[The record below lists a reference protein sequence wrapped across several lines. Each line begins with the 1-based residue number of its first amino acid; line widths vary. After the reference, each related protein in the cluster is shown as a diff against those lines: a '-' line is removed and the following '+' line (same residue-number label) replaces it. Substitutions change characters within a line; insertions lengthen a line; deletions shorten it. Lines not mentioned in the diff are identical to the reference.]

1 MSRFDETII
10 TALTHYFST
19 IRHLTA
25 SQIWHRSHRIIRRRW
40 WRMTAKRSPLSANG
54 QLTPHTPLYLGLAD
68 ISNANGSPDEI
79 AAAIGLARSYAENKF
94 CFLSRTV
101 SFGERIGWHDANQSQ
116 LWRYQLHS
124 FDYVRDLLIWAAAG
138 DSDNAYRAFRRLA
151 LSWIDGNQALSG
163 DGWHPYTI
171 SLRVV
176 NWLNALSFFSKEMN
190 ADVENSIQI
199 VRSTYGQLQVLFSDL
214 ELDVRGN
221 HLLENLR
228 ALICAGLAFEGSEP
242 QSWFERAMQL
252 LEQEVAEQVLS
263 DGGHFER
270 SPGYHLVVFK
280 DLLEIALALQR
291 NRGDVP
297 SWLDDAL
304 RRMTVYCLSI
314 LAPDGNVPL
323 LKDSVWNNWPSVQ
336 ELLAASAVYFNEP
349 SYKIDERFGLYSQL
363 VFGREGEEKFHKWPI
378 NTCQRTSLPLPAS
391 AHYVIRDDEAG
402 DYLILDAGKTC
413 PDYLPAHAHA
423 DSLTYELTIAGQR
436 IVVDS
441 GVYEY
446 KTGSWRDYF
455 RSTRAH
461 STVEVSGE
469 NQSEVWASFRVG
481 RRARPGPV
489 YWQAGDDFVLAQG
502 EHDGYR
508 RLSVSVI
515 HQRTVF
521 YRKEEFWLVADQLW
535 GNGEAAV
542 DNHVHLNPELSL
554 EMTDASTWRILNSR
568 APLWLTAFGEK
579 GHSIVSGQTE
589 PFRQGW
595 YSERFGE
602 LRSNFVLTLHQRTSL
617 PFCLGYIIAHDVPL
631 DVQVTPLTGG
641 HEIRFIFRSRT
652 HTLRLVR
659 TEAPRIA

>member
-1 MSRFDETII
+1 
-10 TALTHYFST
+10 
-19 IRHLTA
+19 
-25 SQIWHRSHRIIRRRW
+25 
-40 WRMTAKRSPLSANG
+40 MTAKRSPLPANG
-54 QLTPHTPLYLGLAD
+54 KLTPHTPLYLGLPD
-68 ISNANGSPDEI
+68 ISKANDPADEI
-79 AAAIGLARSYAENKF
+79 AAAIERARSYAENKF
-94 CFLSRTV
+94 CFLSQTV
-101 SFGERIGWHDANQSQ
+101 SFGERIRWHDSNQSQ
-116 LWRYQLHS
+116 LWRYQLHY
-124 FDYVRDLLIWAAAG
+124 FDYVRDLLIWGAAG
-138 DSDNAYRAFRRLA
+138 DSENAYRTFRRLA
-151 LSWIDGNQALSG
+151 LSWIDANQALSG
-163 DGWHPYTI
+163 DAWHPYTI

-176 NWLNALSFFSKEMN
+176 NWLNAFSFFSKEMN
-190 ADVENSIQI
+190 ADVEAPIQI
-199 VRSTYGQLQVLFSDL
+199 VRSAYGQLQVLFSDI

-228 ALICAGLAFEGSEP
+228 ALIWAGLAFEGSEP

-270 SPGYHLVVFK
+270 SPSYHLVVLK

-297 SWLDDAL
+297 PWLDDAL
-304 RRMTVYCLSI
+304 RRMTDYSLSI
-314 LAPDGNVPL
+314 LTPAGNVPL
-323 LKDSVWNNWPSVQ
+323 LKDSVWDNWPSAQ
-336 ELLAASAVYFNEP
+336 ELLATSAIYFNEP
-349 SYKIDERFGLYSQL
+349 SYKIDKRFGLYSQL
-363 VFGREGEEKFHKWPI
+363 VCGSAGGEKFYKWPI
-378 NTCQRTSLPLPAS
+378 NDCQRPSLPLPAS
-391 AHYVIRDDEAG
+391 GHYVIRDEEAG

-446 KTGSWRDYF
+446 KAGPWRDYF

-461 STVEVSGE
+461 STVEVAGE
-469 NQSEVWASFRVG
+469 NQSEVWDSFRVG

-489 YWQAGDDFVLAQG
+489 FWRASDDFVLAQG

-521 YRKEEFWLVADQLW
+521 YRKEGFWLVADQLW
-535 GNGEAAV
+535 GNGETAV

-554 EMTDASTWRILNSR
+554 EMTDASKWRILNSR

-579 GHSIVSGQTE
+579 GHSIVSGQME

-602 LRSNFVLTLHQRTSL
+602 LRPNCVLTLHQRTSL

-631 DVQVTPLTGG
+631 DVQLTPLTGG
-641 HEIRFIFRSRT
+641 HEIRFIFRGRT
-652 HTLRLVR
+652 HTVRLVR